1 MRLVAIWP
9 LLGARICARARVI
22 RRRIRPRLLSEEEE
36 EERPAVTVCLQSVG
50 QTVPIKFQ
58 CFAARSGNWRELL
71 PTESARICARNT
83 QSHCQADTLT
93 SDPTTE
99 AQEAVL

>member
-1 MRLVAIWP
+1 MRLGAIWP

-22 RRRIRPRLLSEEEE
+22 RRRIRPRLLGEEEEE

-50 QTVPIKFQ
+50 QTVAIKFQ

-71 PTESARICARNT
+71 PAERARICAVFEANT
-83 QSHCQADTLT
+83 QRLTL
-93 SDPTTE
+93 SD
-99 AQEAVL
+99 L

>member
-1 MRLVAIWP
+1 M
-9 LLGARICARARVI
+9 
-22 RRRIRPRLLSEEEE
+22 
-36 EERPAVTVCLQSVG
+36 TVCLQSVG
-50 QTVPIKFQ
+50 QTVAIKFQ

-71 PTESARICARNT
+71 PTERARICTVFEANSLE
-83 QSHCQADTLT
+83 SHYQADTLT

>member
-1 MRLVAIWP
+1 MRAF
-9 LLGARICARARVI
+9 GARARVI
-22 RRRIRPRLLSEEEE
+22 RRRVRPRLLGEEEEEEE

-50 QTVPIKFQ
+50 QTVAIKFQ
-58 CFAARSGNWRELL
+58 CFAGRSGNWRELL
-71 PTESARICARNT
+71 PTECARMCAVFE
-83 QSHCQADTLT
+83 SRCQADTLT